1 MTRPKLPLTE
11 KPLYWVASSK
21 RDLLDMPGQVRR
33 EMGFAFG
40 VAQHGGK
47 YPKAKPWKGQ
57 GPGVL
62 EVVSDFY
69 GDTFRAVYT
78 VKFAKA
84 IYVLHCFQ
92 KKSPTGIRTA
102 RTDVDLVSE
111 RLKAARLD
119 YGKRYGKEKN

>member
-1 MTRPKLPLTE
+1 MTRPKLPPTE

-21 RDLLDMPGQVRR
+21 RDLLDMPEHVRR

-47 YPKAKPWKGQ
+47 HPKAKPWKGR

-62 EVVSDFY
+62 EVVSDFD
-69 GDTFRAVYT
+69 GDTFRSVYT
-78 VKFAKA
+78 VKFAQA

-102 RTDVDLVSE
+102 RTDVDLVSD

-119 YGKRYGKEKN
+119 YEKRYGKEKN